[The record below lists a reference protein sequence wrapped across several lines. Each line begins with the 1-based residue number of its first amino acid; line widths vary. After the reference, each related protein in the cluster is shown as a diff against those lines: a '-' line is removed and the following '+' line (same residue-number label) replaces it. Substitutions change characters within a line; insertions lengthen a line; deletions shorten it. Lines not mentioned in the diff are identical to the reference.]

1 MLIVFEG
8 IDGSGKST
16 QVKLLKADCRLAFPR
31 YDQFFGKIIKY
42 LLHLKYGQ
50 KINPYVLAFLF
61 ATDRFFAKP
70 LIKSW
75 LKDSKTVVLDR
86 YTGSSQAHQGAK
98 FSGRQQREI
107 IEWIDWLENK
117 FFKLPQADKV
127 IFLNVPSAITR
138 KLMLSRKK
146 DAAEKDFDYQQKTYQ
161 LYCQLA
167 KRKKWQII
175 NCVKKGK
182 LLPAK
187 EIHEQIRSRLS

>member
-1 MLIVFEG
+1 
-8 IDGSGKST
+8 
-16 QVKLLKADCRLAFPR
+16 
-31 YDQFFGKIIKY
+31 
-42 LLHLKYGQ
+42 
-50 KINPYVLAFLF
+50 
-61 ATDRFFAKP
+61 
-70 LIKSW
+70 
-75 LKDSKTVVLDR
+75 VVLDR

-98 FSGRQQREI
+98 FSGRQLREI